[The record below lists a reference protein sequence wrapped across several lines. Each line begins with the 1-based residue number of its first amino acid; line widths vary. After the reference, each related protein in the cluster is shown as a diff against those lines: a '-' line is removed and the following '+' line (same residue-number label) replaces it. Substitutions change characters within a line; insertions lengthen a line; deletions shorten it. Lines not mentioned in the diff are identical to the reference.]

1 MKKVFGIVAVALFS
15 VGLFSC
21 EAETNVEDTEALFET
36 LEVDG
41 NAVDGGVDGDNDRG
55 N

>member
-41 NAVDGGVDGDNDRG
+41 NAVDGEGEVDESRT
-55 N
+55 